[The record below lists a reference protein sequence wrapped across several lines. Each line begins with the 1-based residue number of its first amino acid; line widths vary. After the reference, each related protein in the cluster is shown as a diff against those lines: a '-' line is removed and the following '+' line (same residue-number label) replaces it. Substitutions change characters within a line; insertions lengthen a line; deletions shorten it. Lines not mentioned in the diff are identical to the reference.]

1 MRLSQKQ
8 SQKQN
13 KTPLGSVSEWVDFFP
28 TLESPNTKTLG
39 TGQLKTWHHLH
50 NCGFNSEGDL
60 AVRNLVDSLLSLP
73 NVPAERG
80 RWVL

>member
-39 TGQLKTWHHLH
+39 
-50 NCGFNSEGDL
+50 DL

-73 NVPAERG
+73 NVPAERVEARG
-80 RWVL
+80 GGGCFDNPS